1 MVPSEIKKFEFIEHI
16 ERNSTVPTRS
26 LETRERSLCKKP
38 IFAAFPKIRFF
49 TESIEIFFKSS
60 HYGWL
65 LPEFFSDFYN

>member
-1 MVPSEIKKFEFIEHI
+1 MFLEVAIVVGYFLNCFQIF
-16 ERNSTVPTRS
+16 TVPTRS

-49 TESIEIFFKSS
+49 TESIEIFFESS
-60 HYGWL
+60 HNGWL